1 MIRIARVLCPTDFSD
16 GSQHALDHAMAIAR
30 WYRSQVTVLH
40 VHRLMTPVYAVAPVT
55 MPVGVQTVTLTAAET
70 AHLVEALDDFVA
82 RERGQGAIVDT
93 VLEQDF
99 DVANA
104 ILDRAAS
111 TAADLIVLGTHG
123 RSGFQRFMLGSVA
136 EKVLRRAVCPVLV
149 VPPRAGAPD
158 RPVSVRP
165 RIVCA
170 VDFSKASARA
180 LDYAASLAAEADG
193 ALTVLHVVDVPPE
206 STDPSLP
213 EISAYRTAR
222 FEEARLALAGAV
234 AVLEE
239 GWKAAPLVLAGKP
252 YREIL
257 RVAAE
262 QQADLIVMGVHGRG
276 AVERAFFGS
285 TAQHVV
291 RQAACPVLTLR
302 ESV

>member
-16 GSQHALDHAMAIAR
+16 GSRHALDHALSIAR
-30 WYRSQVTVLH
+30 WYRSHVTVLH
-40 VHRLMTPVYAVAPVT
+40 VHRLTTPAYAAAPVT
-55 MPVGVQTVTLTAAET
+55 MPVGVQPILLTTAET
-70 AHLVEALDDFVA
+70 AHLLDALEEFVA
-82 RERGQGAIVDT
+82 PERGQGTAVET
-93 VLEQDF
+93 ALEQDF

-104 ILDRAAS
+104 ILQRAAVMP
-111 TAADLIVLGTHG
+111 ADLVVLGTHG

-136 EKVLRRAVCPVLV
+136 EKVLRRAVCPVLT
-149 VPPRAGAPD
+149 VPPRAGDPA
-158 RPVSVRP
+158 RPVSMRP
-165 RIVCA
+165 RLLCA

-180 LDYAASLAAEADG
+180 LAYAASLAQESDG

-206 STDPSLP
+206 SSDPTLP
-213 EISAYRTAR
+213 DISSYRNAR
-222 FEEARLALAGAV
+222 FEEARLALAGSV
-234 AVLEE
+234 AALED
-239 GWKAAPLVLAGKP
+239 GWKAASLVLAGRP

-257 RVAAE
+257 RVAEE

-302 ESV
+302 EPA